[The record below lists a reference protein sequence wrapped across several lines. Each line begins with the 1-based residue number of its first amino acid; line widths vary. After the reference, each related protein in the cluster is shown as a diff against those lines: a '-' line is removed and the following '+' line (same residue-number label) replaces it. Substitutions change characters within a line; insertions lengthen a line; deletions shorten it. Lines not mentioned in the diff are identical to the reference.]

1 MDRNASARRRL
12 SAAALLLCPLA
23 AACAPTVE
31 WASTPEVRA
40 KRWQQQD
47 VSTSPDPAAIPAPAA
62 TTAGLSESLRSAE
75 LASLI
80 ARALAANA
88 DIGVAAARI
97 ERARAELGIAKADM
111 LPVVTASAGIS
122 GTRTDDKA
130 ASTFS
135 FSEGFAGID
144 VSYDLDLFGSARAG
158 KRAARERLR
167 ASVFDRNA
175 AALVVEAEVARAYVQ
190 HAALTDRI
198 ALLDRN
204 IANGRE
210 LERIINVRLREGAA
224 TRVDTGLQA
233 IDVRQLEADRLR
245 LVGARA
251 RTRNAL
257 AVLVGEEA
265 PLFRLPET
273 NLESVATPDIAPVQP
288 GELLVRRPDIQA
300 AEARIAAASGDI
312 DQARRAFLPSLRLSA
327 SALGQAATLSGP
339 IGATLSIGAGL
350 LAPIFDRGRLKGRL
364 YSATASQHESVELY
378 RKALLNALAEAED
391 ALSSVE
397 ESRNRQLLID
407 RIVEEA
413 RVTARLARL
422 QYLEGEADLRD
433 VLDADRLLVQAED
446 ARALSVQERINAAID
461 LYQAIGGSAQTSAM
475 ARAGRR
481 R

>member
-1 MDRNASARRRL
+1 
-12 SAAALLLCPLA
+12 
-23 AACAPTVE
+23 
-31 WASTPEVRA
+31 
-40 KRWQQQD
+40 
-47 VSTSPDPAAIPAPAA
+47 
-62 TTAGLSESLRSAE
+62 
-75 LASLI
+75 
-80 ARALAANA
+80 
-88 DIGVAAARI
+88 
-97 ERARAELGIAKADM
+97 
-111 LPVVTASAGIS
+111 
-122 GTRTDDKA
+122 
-130 ASTFS
+130 
-135 FSEGFAGID
+135 
-144 VSYDLDLFGSARAG
+144 
-158 KRAARERLR
+158 
-167 ASVFDRNA
+167 
-175 AALVVEAEVARAYVQ
+175 
-190 HAALTDRI
+190 
-198 ALLDRN
+198 LLDRN

-245 LVGARA
+245 LVGALA

-265 PLFRLPET
+265 PLFRLLPSS
-273 NLESVATPDIAPVQP
+273 LAGVATPDVAPVQP

-350 LAPIFDRGRLKGRL
+350 LAPIFDRGRLNGRL

-378 RKALLNALAEAED
+378 RKALLTALGEAED
-391 ALSSVE
+391 ALASVE
-397 ESRNRQLLID
+397 ESRSRQLLID

-461 LYQAIGGSAQTSAM
+461 LYEAVGGSAQTPAM
-475 ARAGRR
+475 ARRAPAIR
-481 R
+481 